1 MPGKGTR
8 IALAAAASAWLA
20 AAPGAA
26 GDPRGL
32 ADARAELDGA
42 SETGGSLSAAGR
54 FYDGPPAYEASNDGA
69 RSLSFARAWRDVR
82 WASGT
87 DVWYGAA
94 FYIPAAAAGGYA
106 NLLRWDN
113 YVTEGPGGDVGGIE
127 LSRGML
133 SLMRS
138 DYDGSNFARL
148 VDRFPFPRDRW
159 FWLEVHQRF
168 SALPALATSE
178 VYLDERRVGISL
190 VANSRGRRIDN
201 LRAGYVYV
209 EGPPSKI
216 YFDRLSIASERV
228 GPRRG

>member
-1 MPGKGTR
+1 MGIR
-8 IALAAAASAWLA
+8 IVVGAALAWLA
-20 AAPGAA
+20 AAPAAA
-26 GDPRGL
+26 GDSRGL
-32 ADARAELDGA
+32 AGARAEFDGA
-42 SETGGSLSAAGR
+42 SATGGALHSAR
-54 FYDGPPAYEASNDGA
+54 RSYDGSPAYEAANDGA
-69 RSLSFARAWRDVR
+69 GSLSFARAWRDVR
-82 WASGT
+82 WPSGT

-94 FYIPAAAAGGYA
+94 FYIPTPAAGGYA

-127 LSRGML
+127 LSRGKL

-178 VYLDERRVGISL
+178 VYLDDRRVGLSL

-209 EGPPSKI
+209 EGPASTI
-216 YFDRLSIASERV
+216 QFDRLSISSERV
-228 GPRRG
+228 GPRRR